1 MAYQKKNNSYNKR
14 VKTTENVSVE
24 TEVKPVVET
33 TVEPVREAVVE
44 PKKPRKYEPDDLI
57 PCRSMYAG
65 TLLFTGEKTKIT
77 YEFSNMGDF
86 RYVEYQ
92 DLLSALLL
100 RKKSLFAPYIVIEDD
115 ELLENVHWQEV
126 KAVYDGLYTRQD
138 LINLINLPAPR
149 FAEEFKKLPSGF
161 KSTIATMV
169 SEMITEGTFD
179 SMNKIKVIDEVCGTD
194 LKLIAD

>member
-14 VKTTENVSVE
+14 VETTESVTVE

-115 ELLENVHWQEV
+115 KLLEDVHWQEV

-138 LINLINLPAPR
+138 LINLINLPATR

>member
-1 MAYQKKNNSYNKR
+1 MAYQKKTNANKD
-14 VKTTENVSVE
+14 NI
-24 TEVKPVVET
+24 VVEKT
-33 TVEPVREAVVE
+33 TVEPVVEPTVDVKETVVVE
-44 PKKPRKYEPDDLI
+44 SKKPKKYEPDDLI

-86 RYVEYQ
+86 RYIEYQ
-92 DLLSALLL
+92 DLLSALLV
-100 RKKSLFAPYIVIEDD
+100 RKKSIFAPYIIIEDE

-126 KAVYDGLYTRQD
+126 KKVYDGLYSRQD
-138 LINLINLPAPR
+138 LINLINLPTSK
-149 FAEEFKKLPSGF
+149 FDSEFRKLPSGF
-161 KSTIATMV
+161 KNTIATMV

-179 SMNKIKVIDEVCGTD
+179 SMNKIKIIDEECGTD

>member
-1 MAYQKKNNSYNKR
+1 MAYQKKTNANKD
-14 VKTTENVSVE
+14 NI
-24 TEVKPVVET
+24 VVEKT
-33 TVEPVREAVVE
+33 TVEPVVEPTVDVKETVVVE
-44 PKKPRKYEPDDLI
+44 SKKHKKYEPDDLI

-86 RYVEYQ
+86 RYIEYQ
-92 DLLSALLL
+92 DLLSALLV
-100 RKKSLFAPYIVIEDD
+100 RKKSIFAPYIIIEDE

-126 KAVYDGLYTRQD
+126 KKVYDGLYSRQD
-138 LINLINLPAPR
+138 LINLINLPTSK
-149 FAEEFKKLPSGF
+149 FDSEFRKLPSGF
-161 KSTIATMV
+161 KNTIATMV

-179 SMNKIKVIDEVCGTD
+179 SMNKIKIIDEECGTD

>member
-1 MAYQKKNNSYNKR
+1 MAYQKKTNANKDN
-14 VKTTENVSVE
+14 T
-24 TEVKPVVET
+24 VVEKT
-33 TVEPVREAVVE
+33 TVEPVVEPTVDVKETVVVE
-44 PKKPRKYEPDDLI
+44 SKKPKKYEPDDLI

-86 RYVEYQ
+86 RYIEYQ
-92 DLLSALLL
+92 DLLSALLV
-100 RKKSLFAPYIVIEDD
+100 RKKSIFAPYIIIEDE

-126 KAVYDGLYTRQD
+126 KKVYDGLYSRQD
-138 LINLINLPAPR
+138 LINLINLPTSK
-149 FAEEFKKLPSGF
+149 FDSEFRKLPSGF
-161 KSTIATMV
+161 KNTIATMV

-179 SMNKIKVIDEVCGTD
+179 SMNKIKIIDEECGTD